1 MSAGARRV
9 FLIIA
14 VLALAGVIDS
24 GVALRSHYAKSK
36 SAYCDFGESFNCDI
50 VNRSMYSVVMGVPV
64 ALIGVLGYAG
74 LLALA
79 TLYRVK
85 AETPVILLIAAVAGL
100 GFAIYLTYIEA
111 YVLTVWCVLCLAS
124 LGLITAITVLASW
137 LASDV
142 LRRCTSPEGAST
154 QRHGDTE

>member
-1 MSAGARRV
+1 MSVSARRI

-14 VLALAGVIDS
+14 VLSLAGVIDS

-74 LLALA
+74 LLGLA
-79 TLYRVK
+79 TVYREKV
-85 AETPVILLIAAVAGL
+85 ETPVMLLIAAVAGL

-111 YVLTVWCVLCLAS
+111 YVLAVWCVLCLAS
-124 LGLITAITVLASW
+124 LGLITAITVLSSW
-137 LASDV
+137 LVAAS
-142 LRRCTSPEGAST
+142 LQQFNSR